1 MHRPLVEFLMT
12 VPSDVLCRP
21 NEPRRLMR
29 SAFSD
34 LLPQKVRERRSK
46 ALFNTPWQA
55 ALRPVAREMLK
66 VRRLHVVERGYVE
79 QRSIRSRLERLSVG
93 LDCNETQLRQLM
105 LVELWL
111 RNHDENGVAEQV
123 QRAA

>member
-1 MHRPLVEFLMT
+1 
-12 VPSDVLCRP
+12 
-21 NEPRRLMR
+21 MR

-34 LLPQKVRERRSK
+34 LWPWKLRQRRSK
-46 ALFNTPWQA
+46 ALFNTPWQE
-55 ALRPVAREMLK
+55 ALRPVACQLLK
-66 VRRLHVVERGYVE
+66 ARHLHVVERGYVE

-111 RNHDENGVAEQV
+111 RNRANDAAPEQV
-123 QRAA
+123 LRAA

>member
-1 MHRPLVEFLMT
+1 MT
-12 VPSDVLCRP
+12 VPGNVLCRP

-34 LLPQKVRERRSK
+34 LLPQKVCERRSK
-46 ALFNTPWQA
+46 ALFNTPWQE
-55 ALRPVAREMLK
+55 ALRPVARELLK
-66 VRRLHVVERGYVE
+66 VSRLHLVEHGFVD
-79 QRSIRSRLERLSVG
+79 QRSIRSRLERLCIG

-111 RNHDENGVAEQV
+111 RNRDENGVAQV